1 MNVAAA
7 ADRDLRDELR
17 LRSPVSAPPVMSVS
31 MNPGATEL
39 TVTPF
44 AISHMVDVA
53 TKLDGWRNHLGDLRR
68 AISPWDTVGD
78 TYEYPARDAR
88 IPSRTKSIEEL
99 PVALGLLVAC
109 GGDYTES
116 VLGAVNYGRDSDSIA
131 VMAGTIAGALGG
143 RGVVPTEWVKTVS
156 QTAGSI

>member
-1 MNVAAA
+1 
-7 ADRDLRDELR
+7 
-17 LRSPVSAPPVMSVS
+17 
-31 MNPGATEL
+31 
-39 TVTPF
+39 
-44 AISHMVDVA
+44 MVDVA

-78 TYEYPARDAR
+78 TYRMPARDAR

-143 RGVVPTEWVKTVS
+143 RAWYRPNGSKRS
-156 QTAGSI
+156 AQTAGSI